1 MVEAVVGGIVGA
13 VVGSILT
20 MLGAVILDRSKRP
33 TPNYNFILEDPVLYQ
48 DNVSILGH
56 YITNS
61 GSLDNCILIKNY
73 GTVELFNVSTSIYF
87 KSKRERSAYQ
97 KMNIKEEFDLEIGH
111 LSTPLPLEYELA
123 NPRYIP
129 ISRSRQQAIE
139 DIRET
144 GFVIGESD
152 MEKLKTLKSI
162 KIRVEYEQEG
172 KKDSDIW
179 LFDFSDENEVQFC
192 IFPPRF
198 WQNLKR
204 RIL

>member
-1 MVEAVVGGIVGA
+1 MAEAVVGGIVGA

-20 MLGAVILDRSKRP
+20 MLGAVILDRLKRP
-33 TPNYNFILEDPVLYQ
+33 APNYKFILEDPVLYQ

-56 YITNS
+56 YMTSS

-73 GTVELFNVSTSIYF
+73 GTVELLKVSTSIYF
-87 KSKRERSAYQ
+87 TSKRERSAYQ
-97 KMNIKEEFDLEIGH
+97 KMNIQEEFNLEIGH

-123 NPRYIP
+123 NPLHIP
-129 ISRSRQQAIE
+129 IRSRQQTIE

-144 GFVIGESD
+144 GFFIDESD
-152 MEKLKTLKSI
+152 IEKLRALKSI
-162 KIRVEYEQEG
+162 KIKVEYEQEG

-179 LFDFSDENEVQFC
+179 LFDFSDKNEVRFC

-204 RIL
+204 RFL